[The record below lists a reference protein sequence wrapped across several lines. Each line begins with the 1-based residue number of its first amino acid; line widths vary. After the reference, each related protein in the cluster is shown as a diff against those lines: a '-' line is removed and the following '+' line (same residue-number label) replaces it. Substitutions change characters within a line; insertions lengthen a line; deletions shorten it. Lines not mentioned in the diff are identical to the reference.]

1 MADVHG
7 NAALEGLSDEKL
19 VELARD
25 GDEDAFAAL
34 VSHSAD
40 IIQQQSLHYRGIWQ
54 DAEDLSQEGLLALLS
69 AVRTYRADGT
79 ASFRTYASVCIR
91 HRMLTAAKRAYSL
104 RDVPQPIWEDAEDG
118 QEMPAALI
126 NGQADPAQLVMRRED
141 TARLRSRLRE
151 ELTDLEFQVLMLYL
165 GAYTYDEI
173 AQRLGIGFKT
183 VDNALQRVRRKL
195 VNGSFC
201 EN

>member
-1 MADVHG
+1 MADIHG
-7 NAALEGLSDEKL
+7 NAALEGLSDEAL
-19 VELARD
+19 VELARE
-25 GDEDAFAAL
+25 GNEDAFAVL
-34 VSHSAD
+34 VSHNAD
-40 IIQQQSLHYRGIWQ
+40 IIQQQSVRYRGVWQ

-69 AVRTYRADGT
+69 AVRTYRADAT

-104 RDVPQPIWEDAEDG
+104 RDIPQPIWEDTEDG
-118 QEMPAALI
+118 QEVPAALI
-126 NGQADPAQLVMRRED
+126 SGQADPAQLIMRRED
-141 TARLRSRLRE
+141 TARLRRRLRE
-151 ELTDLEFQVLMLYL
+151 ELTDLEFRVLMLYL

-195 VNGSFC
+195 VNVSFRD
-201 EN
+201 N